1 MGPLFCA
8 QPSLLV
14 AWGHSCPDPPPPASL
29 PQPSPGLGHPQG
41 LLTPQLRP
49 LPLGLL
55 RVLELWPGPPWPLV
69 LCLPRYPLTAP
80 LVVLPGHSG
89 PAALDTCWVH
99 RPLPRGG
106 RASARWLLQAA
117 PHRLPLLWGRTLQG
131 ALGLAGKLPA
141 LLSASALPLQL
152 FDIRPIW
159 SRNALKAN
167 ISVHPDKLKILLP
180 FVAYYMV
187 RVCLPPW
194 VPARVILIPAPAGRL
209 VTAPAEALPS
219 LHGHMSATL
228 G

>member
-1 MGPLFCA
+1 M
-8 QPSLLV
+8 
-14 AWGHSCPDPPPPASL
+14 
-29 PQPSPGLGHPQG
+29 
-41 LLTPQLRP
+41 
-49 LPLGLL
+49 
-55 RVLELWPGPPWPLV
+55 
-69 LCLPRYPLTAP
+69 
-80 LVVLPGHSG
+80 
-89 PAALDTCWVH
+89 H
-99 RPLPRGG
+99 RPLPREG

-187 RVCLPPW
+187 RVCLPPPW
-194 VPARVILIPAPAGRL
+194 VPAR
-209 VTAPAEALPS
+209 S
-219 LHGHMSATL
+219 S
-228 G
+228 